1 MSIKYKY
8 EGEDISEDFVT
19 EGFEQSSF
27 TILDEYISNT
37 DGLEVVEE
45 EKEEDKKDFQNG
57 AAGKDVPV
65 VPVNPSRAS
74 IIAGVQPE
82 VTESPSVDISSELED
97 PDPKKPLSASEKRIA
112 TRKRREQE
120 KQDRLKAEAITAT
133 NEIETRIENIPKE
146 DIVTIQANEY
156 FGPIKTRSDR
166 TTVSTTVP
174 GAMGPTMSFEPTFD
188 SDESYTKYLKETL
201 GVKYDQY
208 LDYKE
213 TNNIVPL
220 STQNESELNGLYND
234 AETKAKDKVY
244 NNSLFNVSEDVQEY
258 MVASPK
264 FASGAES
271 IESQEFLVKELE
283 ESLTKNIESYGTAK
297 KEWESQALP
306 LNKEIKDLKTQIDR
320 FTFYSDGASQEQADQ
335 YNELIQT
342 YNSKIQQWE
351 EKGFNE
357 LPVFV
362 NSQYK
367 LVNSQQK
374 DYSKMLEDSRRALID
389 SDLFEKNL
397 KQDYSASARVG
408 RVFDEFFVQST
419 RNFLD
424 LTAELGLKGAR
435 AAGAAGFQPL
445 AFLTSPENS
454 AKVDSVIETIQKN
467 NKNYNLSMAS
477 KRENIP
483 TSPSIDDIGK
493 DGLSVWDWTS
503 ISLQDNSAT
512 IATTFAPGLASLKGA
527 SGVKAAFKTAS
538 YTARKKALQNQKKLW
553 LAGKRTVQG
562 TFFVAET
569 GGKYGEL
576 QTDEA
581 SREQEIKFL
590 YSKLNNIEDID
601 ERTEIYN
608 KINELEEVE
617 DYTLL
622 QKAFTSYG
630 AGTTATLLESLGTLK
645 MLEPAKG
652 LAKQI
657 GVKAAKKELYKQ
669 PVRFGANLVGKTL
682 AGLKSMPKNM
692 SGEIAEEVLTEVS
705 HNGLDILVLDENKSM
720 FEGINKDFLAST
732 GLSTIGIMAPRSAG
746 NTFNIIKSEFR
757 TKDEIF
763 DNQKLAREL
772 IDLNESTTPENS
784 KELRGRKRQLLKEL
798 ALSDAIS
805 LHKLRYMTAD
815 QIEEVADIN
824 RQMRQV
830 NGKFSQLGGL
840 GDLGEAENKRVK
852 KQLENEYSS
861 LTTARQELLDA
872 KQRSNTKKAANM
884 NEALGNAAQN
894 SNASFYYGVNDFY
907 NDLVMTQMGDG
918 DFISIKGKQEEG
930 GIKYEDLDKQLAKY
944 KGKMVKVIDDKTGKE
959 VEVDAFEYLKEN
971 VENNSFNAA
980 QLFGDIIV
988 NQPFI
993 DRKIASAPTGT
1004 GAQYAAISPLE
1015 ELFHLSVAQ
1024 KGIKFDSTAKNAVLE
1039 AENIL
1044 KEKRDLG
1051 VISEE
1056 DYNGLNKRFDQYRG
1070 KDSKDFNAEEFIA
1083 QMNNAVSLGAINRSD
1098 LESAPS
1104 FKKFLNNT
1112 IRSTFG
1118 DMSWMLKLE
1127 NSDDV
1132 FNLVKNFQSDV
1143 SKGVTF
1149 QAPERDELKTSLSED
1164 IQNELEALEDSYF
1177 DGDIDEYQFEQRRD
1191 NLDIKLKQA
1200 EEAEKAEKAAVVK
1213 QVETE
1218 VVKDV
1223 DIESTKEVEEIDK
1236 IVKKATTKVF
1246 KSPEVSEKNKKIA
1259 SVNEDIVKEITVLGA
1274 NRISDIKDPDVKKA
1288 IIDKL
1293 GKNNIGAVT
1302 ELAKKAAATSR
1313 NLPIDD
1319 NLKVGYEEFFLGF
1332 SEELSALINSYKANV
1347 DGKEVPFGAYMNQNL
1362 PIRYGSIL
1370 ERSLKGKLKGSES
1383 LSSDKNVSKQV
1394 AGIESDSNDFE
1405 LGGKDDSSEELII
1418 DQIDVRKFGPARDK
1432 VDEISKIVKVE
1443 KGERPSYKDLANKY
1457 LDQVSMELF
1466 NVPGKKIKGGATLKD
1481 SEAKSLQAL
1490 FINPNNVRKLF
1501 KTMPPYN
1508 VAGSETTIGEQGE
1521 TIGVS
1526 KDVKGKSIGLSNKFM
1541 IKFYQPV
1548 TRAIP
1553 GISSPKGRSL
1563 GLTSQGQVYEL
1574 KPEFRGRITNE
1585 AIKDIQRSVGVTE
1598 KGVPSE
1604 KISDAN
1610 RSKYGTTLTGFAK
1623 AYVANVINITGR
1635 SKQTDKQEQADTG
1648 AGKAKI
1654 MLSKGSDINE
1664 NLTNNNDN
1672 YTRFRNS
1679 ILNKDM
1685 FHGGSKTTSTEA
1697 TWFYL
1702 DDPEAAKMWGD
1713 GKVYKTNSSLLT
1725 DQLII
1730 PDLND
1735 VSEYHKHASK
1745 KFGLPE
1751 ENFFD
1756 VRNIM
1761 KLSNAGEIINDW
1773 IDWVTKNKTD
1783 WDLGYSLYEQ
1793 GSLTEGIAVTVIG
1806 KTPESK
1812 LEPFK
1817 EDIVTGESRVMFS
1830 KDSALEEGVDP
1841 KTLLS
1846 TKVSK
1851 KTLSTKQVDKK
1862 SDIIF
1867 NDTKALFL
1875 NNIGDVDSFL
1885 NDTVDYL
1892 KNIKLKDKD
1901 LQNNIRRV
1909 ATAPSTRGNLTEYYN
1924 WHKLNNNNTL
1934 KEALGIKKLI
1944 PKKWNSPNDI
1954 EAEFNDGT
1962 IEGIEVKMNWKDIM
1976 GSGGLFFDG
1985 KKVKSYTYNNG
1996 EPKVSDDI
2004 VDGINNNIEVINKLI
2019 TATENA
2025 SNVKSIVKDG
2035 KVGMPFTLLSETEGQ
2050 ARSSRKELNR
2060 PKFKDI
2066 SMSIDQVLNHYKK
2079 KDVGLFIVGDELF
2092 YVQDKRGNFKEMGI
2106 PKLNTDASIKLR
2118 VKTSGIKFRK
2128 TAKDFVDSYTLTGQ
2142 YQFSKKPENGL
2153 KFSKASDLKLN
2164 KEFNNI
2170 LENKS
2175 GIPSRKKYGI
2185 VEAITKGASKGRF
2198 NFFIPPSAEDF
2209 VGLLY
2214 PTLGKGKVGDEQMAW
2229 YKANLIDPYAEAVNK
2244 LSKARVYLTNTY
2256 NQLKKQL
2263 GVVPKDLAKKIEGT
2277 DYTKEQAVRVYI
2289 WNKQKMDIPGIS
2301 KRDVNK
2307 LNKFVADDAN
2317 LQTFADQLIN
2327 MQLGDGYAKPKEG
2340 WPAGTITTDILE
2352 GLNTTKR
2359 AKYLKTW
2366 QSNVDAIFS
2375 EENLNKLQAV
2385 YGLNYRKALENM
2397 LKRMKT
2403 GRNRNFSGDSMTG
2416 RFTDW
2421 LTGSIGAIMFF
2432 NTRSAVLQ
2440 TISAINFINFK
2451 DNNIFAAA
2459 KAFANQKQYWADFMT
2474 LMNSDFLK
2482 ERRGGLRIN
2491 VNEADIADMAKKG
2504 GVRGAISKLLE
2515 LGFLPTQIADSFAI
2529 ASGGS
2534 TFYRNRIDT
2543 YKKQGLT
2550 DKQAEKKAFEDF
2562 RETAEESQ
2570 QSSRADRISMQQ
2582 ASPLGRT
2589 VLAFANTPAQ
2599 YARII
2604 KKAASDLK
2612 NGRGDRKENISK
2624 IIYYGVAQN
2633 LIFNALQQALFA
2645 LAFSDEEPEDEKKEE
2660 KYLNIANGMLDSIL
2674 RGTGIGGAIVTVGK
2688 NTLIKMAKELKKDR
2702 PQLKNIALEVAKISP
2717 PVSAKL
2723 SRLQQ
2728 AGRSYDWNKEEMR
2741 TKGLSL
2747 ENPAFLA
2754 GANVVTAFTNIPL
2767 DRAIKKANNVVSATS
2782 QDLETWERISL
2793 LGGWQDWELGI
2804 DKKLDKENK
2813 PKSDTIVRKSGVT
2826 RKKVIRK

>member
-1 MSIKYKY
+1 MPYKYK
-8 EGEDISEDFVT
+8 GEDISEEFVT
-19 EGFEQSSF
+19 EGFENSSF
-27 TILDEYISNT
+27 TILDDYISDTN
-37 DGLEVVEE
+37 GLEVVEE
-45 EKEEDKKDFQNG
+45 KVGKTSGVAVKD
-57 AAGKDVPV
+57 ATVTSK
-65 VPVNPSRAS
+65 NPEQAS
-74 IIAGVQPE
+74 E
-82 VTESPSVDISSELED
+82 NTELEQVDTSSELED

-112 TRKRREQE
+112 TRKRRKQE
-120 KQDRLKAEAITAT
+120 KQDILKAEAITAT
-133 NEIETRIENIPKE
+133 NEIEARIENIPKE

-156 FGPIKTRSDR
+156 FGPVKTRSDR
-166 TTVSTTVP
+166 TTVSKTMV
-174 GAMGPTMSFEPTFD
+174 GMMGPTVSFEPTFD

-271 IESQEFLVKELE
+271 IEAQEFLVKDLE
-283 ESLTKNIESYGTAK
+283 ESLTKNIEIYGTAK

-306 LNKEIKDLKTQIDR
+306 LNKEIKDLKTQVDR

-374 DYSKMLEDSRRALID
+374 DYSKMREDSRRALID

-435 AAGAAGFQPL
+435 AAGMGGYQPL
-445 AFLTSPENS
+445 AFLTSPDNS

-467 NKNYNLSMAS
+467 NKNYNLSIAS

-503 ISLQDNSAT
+503 IALQDNSAT

-757 TKDEIF
+757 TKGEIF

-772 IDLNESTTPENS
+772 IDLNESTTPQNS
-784 KELRGRKRQLLKEL
+784 KELRGRKRQLLKKL

-805 LHKLRYMTAD
+805 LHKLRYMTAG

-830 NGKFSQLGGL
+830 NSKFSQLGGL

-872 KQRSNTKKAANM
+872 KQRSNTKKAANI
-884 NEALGNAAQN
+884 NKALGNAAQN

-918 DFISIKGKQEEG
+918 DFISIKGEQEEG

-971 VENNSFNAA
+971 VESNSFNAA

-993 DRKIASAPTGT
+993 DRKIASEPTGA
-1004 GAQYAAISPLE
+1004 GAQYAAIAPLE

-1024 KGIKFDSTAKNAVLE
+1024 KGIKFDSTAENAVLE

-1056 DYNGLNKRFDQYRG
+1056 DYNGLNKRFDQYRSKDG
-1070 KDSKDFNAEEFIA
+1070 KDFDAEEFIA

-1149 QAPERDELKTSLSED
+1149 QAPEREELKTSLTED
-1164 IQNELEALEDSYF
+1164 IENELDALQDSY
-1177 DGDIDEYQFEQRRD
+1177 DTGDIDAYQYEQKRES
-1191 NLDIKLKQA
+1191 LDKKIIKAKESARIAKEKGETVL
-1200 EEAEKAEKAAVVK
+1200 EEPTTK
-1213 QVETE
+1213 E
-1218 VVKDV
+1218 VVKKP
-1223 DIESTKEVEEIDK
+1223 TKK
-1236 IVKKATTKVF
+1236 IVEQSQKEFETESKKELVISKNNKKLALENDRIVNEMKELGVN
-1246 KSPEVSEKNKKIA
+1246 KVSE
-1259 SVNEDIVKEITVLGA
+1259 
-1274 NRISDIKDPDVKKA
+1274 IKDPIKRKEIKEA
-1288 IIDKL
+1288 L
-1293 GKNNIGAVT
+1293 AKNNLGAIVK
-1302 ELAKKAAATSR
+1302 LANKADVGGKKILDEDSR
-1313 NLPIDD
+1313 VDYD
-1319 NLKVGYEEFFLGF
+1319 EFYSGF
-1332 SEELSALINSYKANV
+1332 SKELTALTNSFQVNK
-1347 DGKEVPFGAYMNQNL
+1347 GVPFGAYMARNL
-1362 PIRYGSIL
+1362 PLRYGQIL
-1370 ERSLKGKLKGSES
+1370 EEALQGKLKGTKSLDTDAGTAGSVKEISGDVNSES
-1383 LSSDKNVSKQV
+1383 SFNIDGQ
-1394 AGIESDSNDFE
+1394 
-1405 LGGKDDSSEELII
+1405 DSSRGLEVS
-1418 DQIDVRKFGPARDK
+1418 QIDVRKFGPAIDK
-1432 VDEISKIVKVE
+1432 INEISKIVEVE
-1443 KGERPSYKDLANKY
+1443 EGERPSYKDLANKY

-1466 NVPGKKIKGGATLKD
+1466 NVPGKKIKGGADLTD
-1481 SEAKSLQAL
+1481 AQAKSLQAL
-1490 FINPNNVRKLF
+1490 FVNPNNIRKLI

-1508 VAGSETTIGEQGE
+1508 VAGSETTIGEQAE
-1521 TIGVS
+1521 SIDVS
-1526 KDVKGKSIGLSNKFM
+1526 KDIKGKSIGLSNKFM
-1541 IKFYQPV
+1541 KQFYQPV

-1563 GLTSQGQVYEL
+1563 GETSQGQVYEL
-1574 KPEFRGRITNE
+1574 KPEFRGRITND
-1585 AIKDIQRSVGVTE
+1585 AVKDVQRSVGVTE
-1598 KGVPSE
+1598 RGVPSE
-1604 KISDAN
+1604 KISDDN

-1623 AYVANVINITGR
+1623 TYVANVINIAGR
-1635 SKQTDKQEQADTG
+1635 LKQTDKQEQADTG
-1648 AGKAKI
+1648 AGKA
-1654 MLSKGSDINE
+1654 
-1664 NLTNNNDN
+1664 
-1672 YTRFRNS
+1672 S
-1679 ILNKDM
+1679 I
-1685 FHGGSKTTSTEA
+1685 
-1697 TWFYL
+1697 
-1702 DDPEAAKMWGD
+1702 
-1713 GKVYKTNSSLLT
+1713 
-1725 DQLII
+1725 
-1730 PDLND
+1730 
-1735 VSEYHKHASK
+1735 
-1745 KFGLPE
+1745 
-1751 ENFFD
+1751 
-1756 VRNIM
+1756 
-1761 KLSNAGEIINDW
+1761 
-1773 IDWVTKNKTD
+1773 
-1783 WDLGYSLYEQ
+1783 
-1793 GSLTEGIAVTVIG
+1793 
-1806 KTPESK
+1806 
-1812 LEPFK
+1812 
-1817 EDIVTGESRVMFS
+1817 MFS
-1830 KDSALEEGVDP
+1830 KADSLEEGINP

-1846 TKVSK
+1846 TKTSI
-1851 KTLSTKQVDKK
+1851 KTLSTKQNNKK
-1862 SDIIF
+1862 SSEIF
-1867 NDTKALFL
+1867 EATGVLFL

-1885 NDTVDYL
+1885 NDAVDYL

-1901 LQNNIRRV
+1901 LQKNIRRI
-1909 ATAPSTRGNLTEYYN
+1909 ATASSTRGNLTEYYN
-1924 WHKLNNNNTL
+1924 WHKLDNNNTL

-1944 PKKWNSPNDI
+1944 PKKWNSSNDI

-1996 EPKVSDDI
+1996 EPKISDDI
-2004 VDGINNNIEVINKLI
+2004 VNEINNNQEIIDKLL

-2025 SNVKSIVKDG
+2025 GKVESIVKDG
-2035 KVGMPFTLLSETEGQ
+2035 KVGMPFTLLSDTESQ

-2092 YVQDKRGNFKEMGI
+2092 YVQDKRGKFKEMGI

-2118 VKTSGIKFRK
+2118 VKTSGIKLRK
-2128 TAKDFVDSYTLTGQ
+2128 TTKDFVDSYTLTGQ
-2142 YQFSKKPENGL
+2142 YQFNKKPENGL
-2153 KFSKASDLKLN
+2153 KFSKAQEKDLDKA
-2164 KEFNNI
+2164 FNDI

-2175 GIPSRKKYGI
+2175 GIPSRKRYGI
-2185 VEAITKGASKGRF
+2185 VEAITKGSSKGRF

-2214 PTLGKGKVGDEQMAW
+2214 PTLGKGKVGDAQMSW
-2229 YKANLIDPYAEAVNK
+2229 YKKNLIDPYAEAMNK
-2244 LSKARVYLTNTY
+2244 ISKSRIYLMNNY
-2256 NQLKKQL
+2256 NLLKKQL
-2263 GVVPKDLAKKIEGT
+2263 DVVPKDLAKKIKGT
-2277 DYTKEQAVRVYI
+2277 DYTREQAVRVYI
-2289 WNKQKMDIPGIS
+2289 WNKQKMNIPGIS
-2301 KRDVNK
+2301 DADVSK
-2307 LNKFVADDAN
+2307 LTSYVADDAN
-2317 LQTFADQLIN
+2317 LQTFGDQLIN
-2327 MQLGDGYAKPKEG
+2327 MQMGDGYIKPKES

-2359 AKYLKTW
+2359 AKYLKAW
-2366 QSNVDAIFS
+2366 QENVDAVFS
-2375 EENLNKLQAV
+2375 EENLNKLQAI

-2403 GRNRNFSGDSMTG
+2403 GRNRSFPGDSLTG
-2416 RFTDW
+2416 RVTDW
-2421 LTGSIGAIMFF
+2421 LTGSVGTIMFL

-2440 TISAINFINFK
+2440 TISAINFVNFT
-2451 DNNIFAAA
+2451 DNNVLAAG
-2459 KAFANQKQYWADFMT
+2459 KAFANQKQYWADFMK

-2504 GVRGAISKLLE
+2504 GAKGAISKLLE
-2515 LGFLPTQIADSFAI
+2515 LGFAPTQIADSFAI

-2534 TFYRNRIDT
+2534 AFYRNRINT
-2543 YKKQGLT
+2543 YLKEKDANGNNLYT
-2550 DKQAEKKAFEDF
+2550 EKQAEKKAFEDF

-2570 QSSRADRISMQQ
+2570 QSSRADRISQQQ
-2582 ASPLGRT
+2582 ASPLGRV

-2612 NGRGDRKENISK
+2612 NGRGDAKTNMSK
-2624 IIYYGVAQN
+2624 IIYYGFAQN

-2645 LAFSDEEPEDEKKEE
+2645 VGFGGEEPEDKEKEKK
-2660 KYLNIANGMLDSIL
+2660 YISIANGMLDSIL
-2674 RGTGIGGAIVTVGK
+2674 RGSGIGGTVVSVGK
-2688 NTLIKMAKELKKDR
+2688 NAVVKLVKELDKDR
-2702 PQLKNIALEVAKISP
+2702 PKLQNIASEVLKISP
-2717 PVSAKL
+2717 PISAKY
-2723 SRLQQ
+2723 SRLVQ
-2728 AGRSYDWNKEEMR
+2728 AGKSYDWNKDEMKK
-2741 TKGLSL
+2741 KGLSL
-2747 ENPAFLA
+2747 DNPAFLA
-2754 GANVVTAFTNIPL
+2754 GGNVLSALTNIPL
-2767 DRAIKKANNVVSATS
+2767 DRAIKKANNVVQATS
-2782 QDLETWERISL
+2782 QDLETWERIAL
-2793 LGGWQDWELGI
+2793 LGGWQAWELGI
-2804 DKKLDKENK
+2804 KEEKKKKKKRGTLKSGKIKTRKLD
-2813 PKSDTIVRKSGVT
+2813 I
-2826 RKKVIRK
+2826 